1 MLVHSTASW
10 LPNQMISLVLIFGFL
25 CRSSIFRYPDNLR
38 NVRVSP
44 VTAANTG
51 SGYGAPA
58 GTGKVDERISNQ
70 GDLSTGPSAAYP
82 SLSGL
87 YVCICLCV
95 FVFVS
100 QQGHQQSTHPHRWKT
115 PICQSPPSPLTRRE
129 AAHTESRNIT
139 LNMNSLSLSSKRL
152 AKITFMIEFA
162 FDSMSMTIS
171 KSLRNIEHW
180 NKALLQLKTP

>member
-1 MLVHSTASW
+1 
-10 LPNQMISLVLIFGFL
+10 MISLVLIFGFL

-100 QQGHQQSTHPHRWKT
+100 QQGHRQSTHPHRWKT

-139 LNMNSLSLSSKRL
+139 LNMNSLSLSSKRFGKNNL
-152 AKITFMIEFA
+152 YDWICFWQYVDDNLQIPAEY
-162 FDSMSMTIS
+162 
-171 KSLRNIEHW
+171 R
-180 NKALLQLKTP
+180 ALKQGSASTQDALNEVT